1 MEIKKNQID
10 ALNVEL
16 TMEVAAA
23 DYAEIERKK
32 LAERRRNAEFKG
44 FRKGNVPA
52 SLIQKVYGSQILV
65 ESVNQVVGENLDAY
79 IKGEGLNIIGEPLA
93 SEKQPELDWT
103 SGKDFTFVFDLGLTP
118 EIALEVG
125 KEDTVSLYNI
135 TPAAETVKK
144 MKENLKKYKEEQK
157 QEATDEEIDK
167 EVSETLSRTLA
178 QEADYQL
185 GKDIRAYLV
194 EKAGGVPVPEAFL
207 RRWLLYANEG
217 KVTEEQVDK
226 EFPAFIKDYKW
237 QLVRVALM
245 RKFDLKV
252 TEQDMFDA
260 AENYVRYQY
269 SMYGLPEVPQDM
281 VQDAAHRL
289 LQDGRMVGNLD
300 ETVQNNKVMDKV
312 KSLMTIKN
320 KKIGEEKFR
329 AL

>member
-1 MEIKKNQID
+1 MKLKKKQID

-23 DYAEIERKK
+23 DYAELERKK

-52 SLIQKVYGSQILV
+52 SLIQKVYGEQVLAD
-65 ESVNQVVGENLDAY
+65 SVNHVIAENLDAF
-79 IKGEGLNIIGEPLA
+79 IKKEKLNILGEPLSSA
-93 SEKQPELDWT
+93 NQPEVEWK
-103 SGKDFTFVFDLGLTP
+103 SGNDFTFVFDLGLSP
-118 EIALEVG
+118 EIDIEVG
-125 KEDTVSLYNI
+125 KEDTVNQYNI
-135 TPAAETVKK
+135 TPAAATIKK
-144 MKENLKKYKEEQK
+144 MKENLKKFKEEQK
-157 QEATDEEIDK
+157 QEATDEDIEK
-167 EVSETLSRTLA
+167 EVNESLTRTLA

-185 GKDIRAYLV
+185 GKDIRQYLV
-194 EKAGGVPVPEAFL
+194 EKAGGVPVPEDFL

-217 KVTEEQVDK
+217 KIDQEQVDK
-226 EFPAFIKDYKW
+226 EFPAFLKDFKW

-245 RKFDLKV
+245 KKFNLKV

-281 VQDAAHRL
+281 VQDAAHRM
-289 LQDGRMVGNLD
+289 LQDSRMVGNLN
-300 ETVQNNKVMDKV
+300 ETVENNKVMEKV
-312 KSLMTIKN
+312 KSLITIKS
-320 KKIGEEKFR
+320 KKITEDKFR